1 MEEIQKAIRLM
12 EEHKTEE
19 AINTLTAYLPE
30 ADEEERFTIVE
41 LYIQW
46 GMLEEAKMILQ
57 ELIQRYPKEQEL
69 KVMMAEI
76 HIDLEEDDEAIEI
89 LNQFGPED
97 EDYLQALVQLAD
109 LYQAQG
115 LFEVSEQKLL
125 QAKEIEPN
133 SSIIDFA
140 LGELAFSNGEYAKS
154 IPYYENAMHHEPVIG
169 DIEVATRLAEAY
181 AANGEFEQAL
191 EYFQKVEEENPDVM
205 FRYGFVAYQAN
216 RTDIAIKV
224 WENLIDKDP
233 YFQSVYPHLAQA
245 YESEGMAQE
254 ALAMAKK
261 GLIKDEFN
269 KELFHLAGT
278 LSHKQGEK
286 EEGYRYMREAVA
298 LDPGYKEA
306 VLFLIENYKSDADYE
321 AIIELINQLISLGEE
336 DPNYLWE
343 LALAYEEEEQYKEA
357 YEQYLQAYPSLKED
371 TDFLKAY
378 GYFLV
383 EEGKV
388 QEAGRV
394 FKEYLAINPTDTE
407 IEDFTARLNEEEG

>member
-19 AINTLTAYLPE
+19 AIQTLTKYLPE
-30 ADEEERFTIVE
+30 ADEEERFTITE

-46 GMLEEAKMILQ
+46 GMLDEAKMILH

-76 HIDLEEDDEAIEI
+76 HIDLGEDDEAIEI

-97 EDYLQALVQLAD
+97 EDYLQVLVQLAD

-115 LFEVSEQKLL
+115 LFEVAEQKLL
-125 QAKEIEPN
+125 LAKQVEPN

-140 LGELAFSNGEYAKS
+140 LGELAFSNGEYAKCV
-154 IPYYENAMHHEPVIG
+154 PYYENAMHHEPIIG

-181 AANGEFEQAL
+181 AANGEFEESL
-191 EYFQKVEEENPDVM
+191 RSFQEVQEENPDVM
-205 FRYGFVAYQAN
+205 FRYGFVAFQAN
-216 RTDIAIKV
+216 RNDIAIKV
-224 WENLIDKDP
+224 WENLIEKDP

-245 YESEGMAQE
+245 YESEGMPQE
-254 ALAMAKK
+254 ALTMAEK
-261 GLIKDEFN
+261 GLAKDAFN
-269 KELFHLAGT
+269 KELFYVAAK
-278 LSHKQGEK
+278 LSHRQGKK

-306 VLFLIENYKSDADYE
+306 VLFLIENYKEDADYE
-321 AIIELINQLISLGEE
+321 AIIELINQLITLGEE

-343 LALAYEEEEQYKEA
+343 LAHAYTEEEQFEEA
-357 YEQYLQAYPSLKED
+357 YNQYNQAYPELKDDSE
-371 TDFLKAY
+371 FLKAY

-383 EEGKV
+383 EEGRRE
-388 QEAGRV
+388 QALGV
-394 FKEYLAINPTDTE
+394 FTEYLRIEPSDTE
-407 IEDFTARLNEEEG
+407 IEEFIERLSLD

>member
-1 MEEIQKAIRLM
+1 MEEIQKAVRLM
-12 EEHKTEE
+12 DEHKTEE
-19 AINTLTAYLPE
+19 AIKTLTSYLPE
-30 ADEEERFTIVE
+30 ADEEERFTIAE

-46 GMLEEAKMILQ
+46 GMLEEAKLVLH

-76 HIDLEEDDEAIEI
+76 HIDLDEDDEAIEI

-115 LFEVSEQKLL
+115 LYEVAEQKLL
-125 QAKEIEPN
+125 DAKQVEPN

-169 DIEVATRLAEAY
+169 DIEVATRLAEAF
-181 AANGEFEQAL
+181 AANGEFEQSL
-191 EYFQKVEEENPDVM
+191 EMFQKVEEENPDVM

-216 RTDIAIKV
+216 RNDIAIKV

-233 YFQSVYPHLAQA
+233 YYQSVYLHLAQA
-245 YESEGMAQE
+245 YESEGMVQE
-254 ALAMAKK
+254 ALAMAKT
-261 GLIKDEFN
+261 GLEKDEFN
-269 KELFHLAGT
+269 KELYHLAAT
-278 LSHKQGEK
+278 LSHKQGYRED
-286 EEGYRYMREAVA
+286 GYQYMREAVA

-306 VLFLIENYKSDADYE
+306 VLFLIENFKEDGNYDKV
-321 AIIELINQLISLGEE
+321 IELINELIHLGEE
-336 DPNYLWE
+336 DPNYYWE
-343 LALAYEEEEQYKEA
+343 LAQAYEEEEQYKEA
-357 YEQYLQAYPSLKED
+357 LEMYQKAYPTMKSD

-383 EEGKV
+383 EEGRMK
-388 QEAGRV
+388 EARQV
-394 FKEYLAINPTDTE
+394 FKEYLAIDPSDTE
-407 IEDFTARLNEEEG
+407 IEDFVERLMQEE